1 MERPEGLAG
10 RIQGLLC
17 PFARD
22 SAKGETQCPGRLPKR
37 DSAPWGAPHQEP
49 AEPAFQRWET
59 GYGLKMCT
67 DCLPDAL
74 ASV

>member
-37 DSAPWGAPHQEP
+37 DSAPWELLTKKLRSRP
-49 AEPAFQRWET
+49 FNWET